1 MNILALEAST
11 SAAKAILY
19 NKGEGIIATAGK
31 SYPEK
36 ISNVVTQDPDEVYKI
51 LMECGRELL
60 QSVDC
65 KIDGIGL
72 GSTWHSLLYL
82 DKNRQPVGRTITWA
96 NTMAGDTV
104 ERYRQD
110 ETLGNWLYQR
120 TGCPIHSMYPLW
132 KWIHM
137 KEKGM
142 VELGRKYYLSSQPEY
157 IYEKM
162 TGEVGVSKSVASGT
176 GFMNIHTL
184 DWDDEVLDM
193 AGLERGQLASL
204 YEPDH
209 WAPLG
214 EEAAR
219 ELGLEAGIPVVIAGP
234 DGALNQIGS
243 GALGKGIMTLSVGTS
258 GALRIACEQ
267 PLLPEN
273 PSTWCY
279 YAASGKRLA
288 GAATSGAG
296 NCVQWFAR
304 RLNQGSMSYKQLD
317 SMIDEVVLEDAP
329 IFLPFLYG
337 ERCPGW
343 EDSRLGGFQDL
354 RGTHEVKDFYYAVLE
369 GILFN
374 LFQCYEILVGL
385 GETPS
390 EIRISG
396 GIENSPQWLQMAADI
411 FQRDIY
417 TSRIE
422 HASVMGAVAL
432 TLKAVGGLKDL
443 NDFEVPSGDRI
454 VPDQSKADIY
464 RKRFVRYKEWY
475 ERTSKRRLGK

>member
-1 MNILALEAST
+1 MHILALEAST

-19 NKGEGIIATAGK
+19 KKGEGIMATADR
-31 SYPEK
+31 SYPEAV
-36 ISNVVTQDPDEVYKI
+36 SDVVTQDPDEVYRI
-51 LMECGRELL
+51 LIECGKELL

-72 GSTWHSLLYL
+72 SSTWHSLLLL
-82 DKNRQPVGRTITWA
+82 DNNRQPVGRTLTWA
-96 NTMAGDTV
+96 NTIAGETT
-104 ERYRQD
+104 ERHRQD
-110 ETLGNWLYQR
+110 KTLGNWLYQK

-137 KEKGM
+137 KDMDMIDPK
-142 VELGRKYYLSSQPEY
+142 VKYYISSLPEY

-162 TGEVGVSKSVASGT
+162 TGETGVSRSVASGS

-184 DWDDEVLDM
+184 DWDDEILKM
-193 AGLERGQLASL
+193 ASIEREQLAYL

-214 EEAAR
+214 EKAAR
-219 ELGLEAGIPVVIAGP
+219 ELGLEPGIPVIVTGP

-258 GALRIACEQ
+258 GALRIAYDE
-267 PLLPEN
+267 PLLPQN

-279 YAASGKRLA
+279 YVASGKRLA

-304 RLNQGSMSYKQLD
+304 RLNQNRMSYKELD
-317 SMIDEVVLEDAP
+317 QTIDDVALEDAP

-343 EDSRLGGFQDL
+343 EDSRAGGFQDVK
-354 RGTHEVKDFYYAVLE
+354 GTHEIKHLYYAVLE

-374 LFQCYEILVGL
+374 LYHCYEILVDV
-385 GETPS
+385 GEEPK

-417 TSRIE
+417 TSSIE
-422 HASVMGAVAL
+422 HASVMGAIAL
-432 TLKAVGGLKDL
+432 TLKAIGALDDL
-443 NDFEVPSGDRI
+443 EEFEVPTGDRI
-454 VPDQSKADIY
+454 VPDRSRAEIY
-464 RKRFVRYKEWY
+464 MKRFARYKEWY
-475 ERTSKRRLGK
+475 EKTSRRR